1 MRNMHARYLAAI
13 RTLVQVRR
21 FGMTAIQVQ
30 VGQQHVNVTG

>member
-21 FGMTAIQVQ
+21 LGVTAIQVQ